1 MNDVEVNFTAAENGT
16 TASSKQP
23 IPIQVFVIL
32 AFSFLSAISCAMI
45 LVTYG
50 MFKELRSLPGK
61 ILMNLAS
68 ALLVASSLTVLSLFV
83 ADKILV
89 CRALAVIL
97 HYAYVAEF
105 FWTSVLSFEIARA
118 LHQVYHAL
126 VGRSETVERFG
137 LLSYVIVG
145 WGLPLLVILYSL
157 ALHFAT
163 GGEYVQ
169 YGGRGVCDGNCPD
182 QYCFITEFRGYVI
195 SLYVPVGAS
204 LLFSFGAAGF
214 SCYVI
219 TRATVTRYKQQMH
232 HSIVYIRALIPVIS
246 ITGVV
251 YVLSAVFFSLHAA
264 YGYQWALQFFVGLG
278 TVQGFI
284 VCIVFIFKR
293 RIGKLYQTKCMS
305 CCRGNTTTNV
315 QNKTRMS
322 LVPSNGSSS
331 QLTATNTWQ
340 SLARAPTL

>member
-23 IPIQVFVIL
+23 IPIQFFVIL
-32 AFSFLSAISCAMI
+32 AFSSLSAISCAVI

-89 CRALAVIL
+89 CMALAVIL

-137 LLSYVIVG
+137 LLSYVIIG

-219 TRATVTRYKQQMH
+219 TRAAVTRYKQQMD
-232 HSIVYIRALIPVIS
+232 HSIVYIRAVIPVIS

-251 YVLSAVFFSLHAA
+251 YVLSAVFLSLHTA
-264 YGYQWALQFFVGLG
+264 YGYQWPLQFFVGLG

-293 RIGKLYQTKCMS
+293 RIGKLYQIED
-305 CCRGNTTTNV
+305 V
-315 QNKTRMS
+315 
-322 LVPSNGSSS
+322 
-331 QLTATNTWQ
+331 
-340 SLARAPTL
+340 

>member
-1 MNDVEVNFTAAENGT
+1 M
-16 TASSKQP
+16 
-23 IPIQVFVIL
+23 
-32 AFSFLSAISCAMI
+32 
-45 LVTYG
+45 
-50 MFKELRSLPGK
+50 
-61 ILMNLAS
+61 
-68 ALLVASSLTVLSLFV
+68 
-83 ADKILV
+83 
-89 CRALAVIL
+89 
-97 HYAYVAEF
+97 
-105 FWTSVLSFEIARA
+105 
-118 LHQVYHAL
+118 
-126 VGRSETVERFG
+126 ERFG
-137 LLSYVIVG
+137 LLSYVIIG

-169 YGGRGVCDGNCPD
+169 YGGPGDCSFDEHCED
-182 QYCFITEFRGYVI
+182 QYCFITEIRGYVI
-195 SLYVPVGAS
+195 SLFVPVGAS
-204 LLFSFGAAGF
+204 LLFNFIAAGF

-232 HSIVYIRALIPVIS
+232 QSIMYLRALIPVIS

-251 YVLSAVFFSLHAA
+251 YILSALFLMLHSI
-264 YGYQWALQFFVGLG
+264 YGYEWARQIFVGLG

-293 RIGKLYQTKCMS
+293 RIGKLYQTRCMS

-331 QLTATNTWQ
+331 QLTATNT
-340 SLARAPTL
+340 